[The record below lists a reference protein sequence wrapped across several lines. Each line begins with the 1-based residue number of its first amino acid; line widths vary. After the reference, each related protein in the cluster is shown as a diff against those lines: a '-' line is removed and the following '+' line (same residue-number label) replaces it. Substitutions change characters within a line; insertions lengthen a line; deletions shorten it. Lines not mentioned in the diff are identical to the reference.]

1 MKILDL
7 WCGDGNNKHK
17 IYSEKNETYG
27 IDIEQGN
34 IDHCKKKFPN
44 HSFQKVDGK
53 TLPFVDGF
61 FDMIHSMDVL
71 EHVDDLNLVLKEA
84 TRVLKSWGKFIVEVP
99 YWQSE
104 EVLLA
109 IKPEYW
115 KQVHHVR
122 MFKDGEMEKIFE
134 KLGYTLSKVKK
145 LNFFI
150 HIYLAF
156 AFKRADIIN
165 QKWEMNLSKWMKL
178 YFMALYFPYFI
189 VYKIYPPYFD
199 NKLPKSIYFEFIKD

>member
-1 MKILDL
+1 
-7 WCGDGNNKHK
+7 
-17 IYSEKNETYG
+17 
-27 IDIEQGN
+27 
-34 IDHCKKKFPN
+34 
-44 HSFQKVDGK
+44 
-53 TLPFVDGF
+53 
-61 FDMIHSMDVL
+61 MI
-71 EHVDDLNLVLKEA
+71 
-84 TRVLKSWGKFIVEVP
+84 EVP
-99 YWQSE
+99 YWKSE
-104 EVLLA
+104 EILLT

-122 MFKDGEMEKIFE
+122 MFKDTEMENIFQ
-134 KLGYTLSKVKK
+134 KLGYVLSKIKK

-165 QKWEMNLSKWMKL
+165 QKGEMNLSKWMKL

-189 VYKIYPPYFD
+189 IYKTYPSYFD